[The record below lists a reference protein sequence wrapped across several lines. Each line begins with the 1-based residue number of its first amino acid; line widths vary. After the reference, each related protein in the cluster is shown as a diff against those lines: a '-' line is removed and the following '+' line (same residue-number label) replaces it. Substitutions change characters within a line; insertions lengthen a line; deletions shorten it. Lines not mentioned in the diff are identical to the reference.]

1 MIYYKSWGK
10 SDYVTYEF
18 EVAGTA
24 YQGER
29 SIPLSEAEEECAVET
44 AQSEVLDP
52 QKIWHVFYSADD
64 QQTILST
71 PKESATNKDN
81 RHENEVRV
89 GMPLSEATTIT
100 DGRTPLLPPP
110 LRSPRAS
117 LGAGEVRRPIE

>member
-29 SIPLSEAEEECAVET
+29 SIPLSEAEEDECAVET

-52 QKIWHVFYSADD
+52 QKIGTFSIVRPT

-71 PKESATNKDN
+71 PKESVTNKDN

-100 DGRTPLLPPP
+100 DARTLLLP
-110 LRSPRAS
+110 
-117 LGAGEVRRPIE
+117 RP